1 VSYANTARVT
11 KTVSVATQAD
21 LTWVNKAAPF
31 DLEDN
36 KATKIDMDGTND
48 CDFVGYCCQTLVM
61 LMGIQPRKRLI
72 IIANV

>member
-1 VSYANTARVT
+1 MSYANTARVT
-11 KTVSVATQAD
+11 KTVSVAIQAD

-48 CDFVGYCCQTLVM
+48 CDFVGSLVM

-72 IIANV
+72 IIANNC